1 MPPAGEG
8 AVQRLRDLEAR
19 VAQLLEENQQ
29 LAERQVDTAL
39 LGLVSEHVY
48 LVEDAAGILQVGLE
62 QVSIL
67 KDVPLCAVGDLGPA
81 DVVVRHA
88 YHARSDARLDGRV
101 LRLAPRVVEA
111 LRSGALLL
119 RGAQCAEAG
128 LDAALL
134 PALAPG
140 SALLLPFTCRTMP
153 RGLFLFV
160 HEDDGA
166 HLADVTPVLARVV
179 ETVAARLENVAL
191 LEELLALNA
200 ALDEKVASR
209 TGQLTAANQEL
220 EDEVAERRRTE
231 EALRQS
237 EARLRLALSAS
248 AMASVDWDLETG
260 RLTWSE
266 GAATLLG
273 AAPATL
279 EAWVAAVHQEDR
291 GAVAAL
297 LAAAPS
303 GGRRTRLEHRV
314 AAAPERWLELHASA
328 VAGLAGR
335 AARVTGVLVDVTER
349 RHLEDE
355 RRQSVKLES
364 IGRLAGGVA
373 HDFNNLL
380 TTILGVGELLAADLP
395 PGGPQAA
402 DLRTILE
409 AGRHAAALTRQLL
422 AFSRKQQ
429 LEVHP
434 LPLEEVCRTFAPML
448 ARLIGEDVVVRLDLD
463 VGAPPIL
470 GDRSQIEQVLMN
482 LAINARDAMPRG
494 GTLTISVAA
503 APVLEERPDG
513 PPPGRWVRL
522 SVSDTGTGM
531 APEVAARAFEPFF
544 TTKARGQGTGLG
556 LATVYGV
563 VRQHG
568 GHARLFTAPGAG
580 TRFDLYLPAAEA
592 ASAAAAPSPAAPAP
606 APLGRGETVL
616 VVDDEPSIRRVV
628 RSILVRLGYQVLEAE
643 GGAQALELVEQTGG
657 RVDALLSDVVMPGM
671 RGAELGRAFR
681 ARWPGRPVLLMSGYA
696 EGLEDATAGADA
708 FVVKP
713 LTFDALA
720 RALRA
725 ALDQARGAPPP
736 DEPPGR

>member
-1 MPPAGEG
+1 
-8 AVQRLRDLEAR
+8 
-19 VAQLLEENQQ
+19 
-29 LAERQVDTAL
+29 
-39 LGLVSEHVY
+39 
-48 LVEDAAGILQVGLE
+48 
-62 QVSIL
+62 
-67 KDVPLCAVGDLGPA
+67 
-81 DVVVRHA
+81 
-88 YHARSDARLDGRV
+88 
-101 LRLAPRVVEA
+101 
-111 LRSGALLL
+111 
-119 RGAQCAEAG
+119 
-128 LDAALL
+128 
-134 PALAPG
+134 
-140 SALLLPFTCRTMP
+140 
-153 RGLFLFV
+153 
-160 HEDDGA
+160 
-166 HLADVTPVLARVV
+166 
-179 ETVAARLENVAL
+179 
-191 LEELLALNA
+191 
-200 ALDEKVASR
+200 
-209 TGQLTAANQEL
+209 
-220 EDEVAERRRTE
+220 
-231 EALRQS
+231 
-237 EARLRLALSAS
+237 
-248 AMASVDWDLETG
+248 
-260 RLTWSE
+260 
-266 GAATLLG
+266 
-273 AAPATL
+273 
-279 EAWVAAVHQEDR
+279 
-291 GAVAAL
+291 
-297 LAAAPS
+297 
-303 GGRRTRLEHRV
+303 
-314 AAAPERWLELHASA
+314 
-328 VAGLAGR
+328 
-335 AARVTGVLVDVTER
+335 
-349 RHLEDE
+349 
-355 RRQSVKLES
+355 
-364 IGRLAGGVA
+364 
-373 HDFNNLL
+373 
-380 TTILGVGELLAADLP
+380 
-395 PGGPQAA
+395 
-402 DLRTILE
+402 
-409 AGRHAAALTRQLL
+409 
-422 AFSRKQQ
+422 
-429 LEVHP
+429 
-434 LPLEEVCRTFAPML
+434 ML